1 MKTRIAVLI
10 LDGFLAV
17 TALWGALLVVPQL
30 PASLLRSGPFAD
42 FTIPA
47 FGLGVI
53 GILAAVG
60 AVAVFWR
67 PPVAAIASILAGG
80 AIIVFEIVEAI
91 AVGSLL
97 KAPSELNDQGYVAV
111 WLQPLYAIVGMGIVW
126 LAFFG
131 IYRPWQLRWGATDDE
146 VKSELPGDHI
156 VRHPVFDA
164 TRAVTV
170 NARPQDIWPW
180 IVQLGFNRAG
190 WYTYDLLDNFGRR
203 SAERIVPELQ
213 HLDVGD
219 VVPLGPG
226 KDAGPRVLEVEPARW
241 TVWGDKTGQ
250 QASWTWVLSPRHDGS
265 TRLLTRVRAPVSWR
279 KPLTAVWLLLFEF
292 ADFPMMRK
300 CMLGIKRRAEAL
312 QRSSAANQVMGAQ

>member
-80 AIIVFEIVEAI
+80 GIVIFEIVEAI

-97 KAPSELNDQGYVAV
+97 KAPSELNDQGYVAL
-111 WLQPLYAIVGMGIVW
+111 WLQPLYAIVGLGIVW

-170 NARPQDIWPW
+170 NGPPEDIWPW
-180 IVQLGFNRAG
+180 IVQIGFHRAG
-190 WYTYDLLDNFGRR
+190 FYTYDLLDNFGRR
-203 SAERIVPELQ
+203 SANRIVRALQ
-213 HLDVGD
+213 HLEVGD
-219 VVPLGPG
+219 LIPLGPG
-226 KDAGPRVLEVEPARW
+226 KESGMPVKEINLNRW
-241 TVWGDKTGQ
+241 MVWGQ
-250 QASWTWVLSPRHDGS
+250 QTTWTWILSPMPDGS
-265 TRLLTRVRAPVSWR
+265 TRLVTRVRAPVSWR
-279 KPLTAVWLLLFEF
+279 QPLSVVWLLLFEF

-312 QRSSAANQVMGAQ
+312 QRSSAANQVIGAQ